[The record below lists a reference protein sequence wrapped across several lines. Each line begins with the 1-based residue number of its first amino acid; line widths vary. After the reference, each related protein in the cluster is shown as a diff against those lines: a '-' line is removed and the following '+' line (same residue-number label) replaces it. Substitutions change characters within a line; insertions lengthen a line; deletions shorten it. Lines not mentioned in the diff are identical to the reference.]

1 MQKRSKRL
9 CLALAVL
16 LSVSMVLVA
25 LVPAV
30 EAASYKKG
38 SSGAVVTQIQTKL
51 KSWGYYTGTVDGIY
65 GSGTERAVR
74 AFQQKNG
81 LTVDGKAGDQ
91 TLAAMGLSAGGGNSS
106 NSGGSGGASSS
117 QVDLLARLISAE
129 ARGGGSRT
137 PARWPSA
144 PSFSTA
150 SSTRR
155 FRIRSPASSIRA
167 ARSRASRMGSSIS
180 RSRRAPTAP
189 RAMHSMASIPP
200 AARSII
206 SIRPRPPARG
216 SGRGRS
222 SRSSG
227 STGSAPK
234 CPETAQNRGCGSASP
249 LHIAGRKNNVKKFKK
264 SIDKW
269 QQEVLYYQTREG
281 LCVTNERSFRKKV
294 EKSS

>member
-38 SSGAVVTQIQTKL
+38 SSGAVDTQIQPKL
-51 KSWGYYTGTVDGIY
+51 TSWGYYAGTVAGIY
-65 GSGTERAVR
+65 GGGTERAVR

-129 ARGGGSRT
+129 ARGEPYSGQVAVGAVVLNRIKH
-137 PARWPSA
+137 
-144 PSFSTA
+144 PSFPNTLPGVIYQSGAFTGITDGQFNQPVA
-150 SSTRR
+150 ES
-155 FRIRSPASSIRA
+155 AYRA
-167 ARSRASRMGSSIS
+167 ARDALNGVDPSGGAIYYFNPSTATSSWIWSR
-180 RSRRAPTAP
+180 
-189 RAMHSMASIPP
+189 
-200 AARSII
+200 
-206 SIRPRPPARG
+206 
-216 SGRGRS
+216 
-222 SRSSG
+222 
-227 STGSAPK
+227 
-234 CPETAQNRGCGSASP
+234 P
-249 LHIAGRKNNVKKFKK
+249 LITVIGKHRFC
-264 SIDKW
+264 S
-269 QQEVLYYQTREG
+269 
-281 LCVTNERSFRKKV
+281 
-294 EKSS
+294 

>member
-51 KSWGYYTGTVDGIY
+51 KSWGYYTDTVDGIY

-91 TLAAMGLSAGGGNSS
+91 TLTAMGLSAGGGNSS
-106 NSGGSGGASSS
+106 NSGGSGGASGS

-129 ARGGGSRT
+129 ARGEPYSGQVAVGAVVLNRIKH
-137 PARWPSA
+137 
-144 PSFSTA
+144 PSFPNTLSGVIYQNGAFTCITDGQFNQPVA
-150 SSTRR
+150 ES
-155 FRIRSPASSIRA
+155 AYRA
-167 ARSRASRMGSSIS
+167 ARDALNGVDPSGGAIYYFNPSTATSSWIWSR
-180 RSRRAPTAP
+180 
-189 RAMHSMASIPP
+189 
-200 AARSII
+200 
-206 SIRPRPPARG
+206 
-216 SGRGRS
+216 
-222 SRSSG
+222 
-227 STGSAPK
+227 
-234 CPETAQNRGCGSASP
+234 P
-249 LHIAGRKNNVKKFKK
+249 LITVIGKHRFC
-264 SIDKW
+264 S
-269 QQEVLYYQTREG
+269 
-281 LCVTNERSFRKKV
+281 
-294 EKSS
+294 

>member
-65 GSGTERAVR
+65 GSGSERAVR

-129 ARGGGSRT
+129 ARGEPYSGQVAVGAVVLNRIKH
-137 PARWPSA
+137 
-144 PSFSTA
+144 PSFPNTLPGVIYQSGAFTCITDGQFNQPVA
-150 SSTRR
+150 ES
-155 FRIRSPASSIRA
+155 AYRA
-167 ARSRASRMGSSIS
+167 ARDALNGVDPSGGAIYYFNPSTATSSWIWSR
-180 RSRRAPTAP
+180 
-189 RAMHSMASIPP
+189 
-200 AARSII
+200 
-206 SIRPRPPARG
+206 
-216 SGRGRS
+216 
-222 SRSSG
+222 
-227 STGSAPK
+227 
-234 CPETAQNRGCGSASP
+234 P
-249 LHIAGRKNNVKKFKK
+249 LITVIGKHRFC
-264 SIDKW
+264 S
-269 QQEVLYYQTREG
+269 
-281 LCVTNERSFRKKV
+281 
-294 EKSS
+294 

>member
-9 CLALAVL
+9 CLVLAVL

-25 LVPAV
+25 LAPAV

-129 ARGGGSRT
+129 ARGEPYSGQVAVGAVVLNRIKH
-137 PARWPSA
+137 
-144 PSFSTA
+144 PSFPNTLPGVIYQSGAFTCITDGQFNQPVA
-150 SSTRR
+150 ES
-155 FRIRSPASSIRA
+155 AYRA
-167 ARSRASRMGSSIS
+167 ARDALNGVDPSGGAIYYFNPSTATSSWIWSR
-180 RSRRAPTAP
+180 
-189 RAMHSMASIPP
+189 
-200 AARSII
+200 
-206 SIRPRPPARG
+206 
-216 SGRGRS
+216 
-222 SRSSG
+222 
-227 STGSAPK
+227 
-234 CPETAQNRGCGSASP
+234 P
-249 LHIAGRKNNVKKFKK
+249 LITVVGKHRFC
-264 SIDKW
+264 S
-269 QQEVLYYQTREG
+269 
-281 LCVTNERSFRKKV
+281 
-294 EKSS
+294 